1 MSISRSIQLEHNYT
15 HCCVKN
21 TPICWVS
28 LFSIC
33 K

>member
-1 MSISRSIQLEHNYT
+1 MSISRSIQLEHDYT

-28 LFSIC
+28 L
-33 K
+33 